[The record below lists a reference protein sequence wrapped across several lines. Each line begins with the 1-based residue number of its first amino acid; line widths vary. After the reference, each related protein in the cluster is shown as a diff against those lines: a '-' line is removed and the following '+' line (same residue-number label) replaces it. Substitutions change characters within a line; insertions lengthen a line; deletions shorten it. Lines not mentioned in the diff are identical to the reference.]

1 MFSFEE
7 TQEALTEIA
16 DQIPQ
21 AIYRELNGGIIL
33 LPEIKLHP
41 GARNGDLYILGQYHY
56 EPRGIGRY
64 VTLYYGSLRAAHGH
78 MPREAFIQKL
88 REVLYHE
95 LVHHLEHLAGD
106 RSLEIQD
113 AMDMMNYHERRGGDD
128 R

>member
-1 MFSFEE
+1 MLSFEE

-16 DQIPQ
+16 DQLPQ

-33 LPEIKLHP
+33 LPETKRHP
-41 GARNGDLYILGQYHY
+41 EGGDLYILGQYHY
-56 EPRGIGRY
+56 EPRGFGRY
-64 VTLYYGSLRAAHGH
+64 VTLHYGSLQAAHGQL
-78 MPREAFIQKL
+78 PREAFIEKL

-113 AMDMMNYHERRGGDD
+113 VVDMMNYRECRRRDD
-128 R
+128 